1 MSCLDDPTDADA
13 LVLGAGGVA
22 GIAWQ
27 LGLLAGVAAGGH
39 DLTRADLVIG
49 TSAGATVAAQITAGV
64 PLDALVARQVDPALR
79 GPELSPASPA
89 ASRRATIATLVDG
102 ARSPAERRRRI
113 AAAALRAETVAP
125 AARRAVIAARLPA
138 HAWPAIDLRIVAV
151 DASTGERRVLTQADG
166 LPLVDAVAA
175 SCAVPLT
182 WPPVELDGRP
192 YVDGGLWSGE
202 NADLAAGARRVVVL
216 APSLGASLAAGGGLD
231 EQVAA
236 LRHDGAA
243 VTVLRPDDAAR
254 AAIGDDP
261 LDPDARAPA
270 ALAGERQGRALAVDW
285 SSVAA

>member
-1 MSCLDDPTDADA
+1 VSRPDDPNAADA

-27 LGLLAGVAAGGH
+27 LGLLAGLAAGGH

-64 PLDALVARQVDPALR
+64 PLEELVARQVDPALR
-79 GPELSPASPA
+79 GPELPPGVPA
-89 ASRRATIATLVDG
+89 ATRRVTIAALVAD
-102 ARSPAERRRRI
+102 ATSPAERRRRI
-113 AAAALRAETVAP
+113 AAAALRADTVAP
-125 AARRAVIAARLPA
+125 AARRAVIAARLPR
-138 HAWPAIDLRIVAV
+138 HAWPDADLRIVVV
-151 DASTGERRVLTQADG
+151 DATTGARRVLTRADG

-182 WPPVELDGRP
+182 WPPVVLDGRP
-192 YVDGGLWSGE
+192 HVDGGLWSGE

-216 APSLGASLAAGGGLD
+216 APSLGASLAAGGGLA

-236 LRHDGAA
+236 LRHDGTA

-261 LDPDARAPA
+261 LDPEARAPA
-270 ALAGERQGRALAVDW
+270 ALAGREQGRALAAAR